1 MLPSRARHRAGPAVA
16 LSLLTPV
23 LIVLAGCGSSSS
35 GAVTA
40 ASVPPPTES
49 VCTQVKGVL
58 GNGPDPDADPI
69 GYAEAQIAPLAAIHA
84 STPTLQLAISSLDR
98 AFKEEFTDKASP
110 ASKAAVRKAKRALN
124 TVCPGAAS

>member
-1 MLPSRARHRAGPAVA
+1 MLSSRARHRAGPAVA

-23 LIVLAGCGSSSS
+23 LFALGGCGSSSS
-35 GAVTA
+35 GAVTG

-49 VCTQVKGVL
+49 VCTQIKGVL
-58 GNGPDPDADPI
+58 GNGPDPDADPV
-69 GYAEAQIAPLAAIHA
+69 GYAEAQIGPLAAIHA

-98 AFKEEFTDKASP
+98 AFKEEFNNQASP
-110 ASKAAVRKAKRALN
+110 ASKAAVRRAERELN